1 MEHPE
6 AEAPAKEAKA
16 SEVTNKSESKAEPK
30 VQAKA
35 PVPPGAQT
43 SAVLAKPAAKPPKAA
58 AKKKQPGPPQQPGLI
73 TPDSGK
79 KGKGEKG
86 EKTEKGKGG
95 KKGGNFPGIQLCVRN
110 LVKEASP
117 EQLKSMFQP
126 FGELLNVD
134 VKKNTDGT
142 CRGYGFVTYSRMDDA
157 KKAIA
162 QMDGKQ
168 VEGKNL
174 VVVLSDRQQGTTKA
188 EREAQGKGKGKEARD
203 GKGKGGKGK
212 AKGAAPTPA
221 QPTWPAQGEASYPL
235 NFGYP
240 MVSPMAAYANQ
251 GYNAQAAAL
260 ALQAQMLQQ
269 QAMQSQAAWYS
280 HSPFTVRLK
289 GMLHAA

>member
-1 MEHPE
+1 MEQPK
-6 AEAPAKEAKA
+6 AEAPPAKETKA
-16 SEVTNKSESKAEPK
+16 SDTKKSETKAEAKGQP
-30 VQAKA
+30 KA

-43 SAVLAKPAAKPPKAA
+43 SAVLTKPAAKPPKAA

-73 TPDSGK
+73 TPESGK

-86 EKTEKGKGG
+86 EKAEKGKGG

-117 EQLKSMFQP
+117 EQLKNMFQP

-142 CRGYGFVTYSRMDDA
+142 CRGYGFVTYSKMDDA

-203 GKGKGGKGK
+203 GKGKGNAKGK

-221 QPTWPAQGEASYPL
+221 QPSWPAQGEASYPL

-280 HSPFTVRLK
+280 DSPLK
-289 GMLHAA
+289 